1 MRPGF
6 VVVLVV
12 GGRDIQH
19 VETSIYIYVYFTRLV
34 GFGNFM
40 YIIFVFFF
48 WGEGWEGEGLN
59 CV

>member
-19 VETSIYIYVYFTRLV
+19 VETSIYVYFTRLV

-48 WGEGWEGEGLN
+48 WERDGREKG
-59 CV
+59 